1 MNPLLNRRQVL
12 RRATLLLGGGC
23 VCRLA
28 CGATPKSTPCATPAL
43 ESASLSAGEKQLTI
57 DLALAPSLDTPGCAA
72 RIQLPERG
80 LDILVMRTA
89 DQEFKALAGQ
99 CAHAG
104 RPLSYVAT
112 RRLLQCNNFG
122 HSLFD
127 LEGAVVKGPAERSL
141 KSYAVTLRDGRLL
154 VAL

>member
-89 DQEFKALAGQ
+89 DQEFKAAVHSVTSPPGACSNATTLAI
-99 CAHAG
+99 
-104 RPLSYVAT
+104 
-112 RRLLQCNNFG
+112 
-122 HSLFD
+122 
-127 LEGAVVKGPAERSL
+127 RS
-141 KSYAVTLRDGRLL
+141 STSRARW
-154 VAL
+154 